1 MNGQI
6 GGEAAVPVGDT
17 VDHHGVVHVGQAG
30 RGEQG
35 VDRQLLARE
44 DAHLAGLHV
53 GGGDEGLDLA
63 AAAHG
68 FFVEMPTQHLAQRV
82 ELQWIALPWRERA
95 LDQVGPQRARRIVE
109 VPVALQ
115 AVERRA
121 LDGAR
126 DRHRAELGP
135 EGGERCARAQ
145 AAALQGEIDA
155 LGRIHAAILHSASA
169 LRSSSCNKRTASGGV
184 IMVKGGAE
192 RAWRKRPSTILW
204 MLSFGQLIS
213 WGLVY
218 YTFPLFVVPMTQ
230 ELGWSRSPMFGALS
244 AGLLVAG
251 LCSIPVGAWI
261 DRGHGRMLMT
271 GGSLLAAALLMVWSR
286 VGSLPMFYA
295 LWIGLGACQAVIL
308 YEPAFAVITR
318 VYGPRYRQA
327 ILLMT
332 FLGGLAST
340 FGIPFAQLLIERIGW
355 RPTLEVMAAINLG
368 VAFLIHWLFIP
379 GPHEKAVPIAEVKPH
394 AAGTQK
400 KSPLAAAVRVPAFW
414 GLVVAF
420 AGYGL
425 AFSAM
430 SFHLIPLLDDRHVP
444 IGVVMAIIALIGPMQ
459 VVGRVLLMVGQRHIT
474 TIQLGALIYFAFPIS
489 MAMLAAGISDVY
501 GLILFAIIYGV
512 ANGLVTILRGMAVP
526 EFIGPEGYGVVS
538 GALTM
543 PTNIMRA
550 AGPLLASLAWAAF
563 GGYTPVLWGL
573 AGIMLIAAIGFAA
586 AALLSKRQQ
595 S

>member
-1 MNGQI
+1 MAR
-6 GGEAAVPVGDT
+6 GEAG
-17 VDHHGVVHVGQAG
+17 
-30 RGEQG
+30 
-35 VDRQLLARE
+35 
-44 DAHLAGLHV
+44 
-53 GGGDEGLDLA
+53 
-63 AAAHG
+63 
-68 FFVEMPTQHLAQRV
+68 
-82 ELQWIALPWRERA
+82 
-95 LDQVGPQRARRIVE
+95 
-109 VPVALQ
+109 
-115 AVERRA
+115 
-121 LDGAR
+121 
-126 DRHRAELGP
+126 
-135 EGGERCARAQ
+135 
-145 AAALQGEIDA
+145 
-155 LGRIHAAILHSASA
+155 
-169 LRSSSCNKRTASGGV
+169 
-184 IMVKGGAE
+184 

-204 MLSFGQLIS
+204 MLSLGQLIS

-230 ELGWSRSPMFGALS
+230 ELGWSRSAMFGALS

-251 LCSIPVGAWI
+251 LSSIPVGHWI
-261 DRGHGRMLMT
+261 DRGHGRKLMT
-271 GGSLLAAALLMVWSR
+271 TGSLLAAAFLMVWSK
-286 VGSLPMFYA
+286 VDSLPLFYA

-318 VYGPRYRQA
+318 VYGPRYKQA

-355 RPTLEVMAAINLG
+355 RPTLEVLAAINVV
-368 VAFLIHWLFIP
+368 VALMHWLFIP
-379 GPHEKAVPIAEVKPH
+379 GPREKPVPIAETKPSVE
-394 AAGTQK
+394 GTPK

-430 SFHLIPLLDDRHVP
+430 SFHLIPLLDDRGVP
-444 IGVVMAIIALIGPMQ
+444 IAVVMAIIALIGPMQ
-459 VVGRVLLMVGQRHIT
+459 VVGRVLLMVGQRHVT
-474 TIQLGALIYFAFPIS
+474 VIQLGAGIYFAFPIS
-489 MAMLAAGISDVY
+489 MAMLAMGIKDVY

-543 PTNIMRA
+543 PTNVMRA
-550 AGPLLASLAWAAF
+550 AGPLLASLAWGAF

-573 AGIMLIAAIGFAA
+573 AGIMLIAAMGFAA
-586 AALLSKRQQ
+586 AAFLSKQPVRAR
-595 S
+595 

>member
-1 MNGQI
+1 M
-6 GGEAAVPVGDT
+6 
-17 VDHHGVVHVGQAG
+17 
-30 RGEQG
+30 
-35 VDRQLLARE
+35 
-44 DAHLAGLHV
+44 
-53 GGGDEGLDLA
+53 
-63 AAAHG
+63 
-68 FFVEMPTQHLAQRV
+68 
-82 ELQWIALPWRERA
+82 
-95 LDQVGPQRARRIVE
+95 
-109 VPVALQ
+109 
-115 AVERRA
+115 
-121 LDGAR
+121 
-126 DRHRAELGP
+126 
-135 EGGERCARAQ
+135 
-145 AAALQGEIDA
+145 
-155 LGRIHAAILHSASA
+155 
-169 LRSSSCNKRTASGGV
+169 
-184 IMVKGGAE
+184 
-192 RAWRKRPSTILW
+192 
-204 MLSFGQLIS
+204 GQLIS

-230 ELGWSRSPMFGALS
+230 ELGWSRSAMFGALS

-251 LCSIPVGAWI
+251 LSSIPVGAWI

-271 GGSLLAAALLMVWSR
+271 GGSLFAAALLLVWSK
-286 VGSLPMFYA
+286 VDSLPLFYA

-318 VYGPRYRQA
+318 VYGPRYKQA

-355 RPTLEVMAAINLG
+355 RPTLEVLAAINLG
-368 VAFLIHWLFIP
+368 VGLLIHWLFIP
-379 GPHEKAVPIAEVKPH
+379 GPLEKPVPIAEVKPPV
-394 AAGTQK
+394 AGVK
-400 KSPLAAAVRVPAFW
+400 KKGPLARAVRVPAFW

-430 SFHLIPLLDDRHVP
+430 SFHLIPLLDDRGVP

-501 GLILFAIIYGV
+501 GLILFAVIYGV

-550 AGPLLASLAWAAF
+550 AGPLVASLAWSAF

-573 AGIMLIAAIGFAA
+573 AGIMLIAAMGFAA
-586 AALLSKRQQ
+586 AALLSKRQAG
-595 S
+595 

>member
-1 MNGQI
+1 MAK
-6 GGEAAVPVGDT
+6 GEA
-17 VDHHGVVHVGQAG
+17 GQ
-30 RGEQG
+30 E
-35 VDRQLLARE
+35 
-44 DAHLAGLHV
+44 
-53 GGGDEGLDLA
+53 
-63 AAAHG
+63 
-68 FFVEMPTQHLAQRV
+68 
-82 ELQWIALPWRERA
+82 
-95 LDQVGPQRARRIVE
+95 
-109 VPVALQ
+109 
-115 AVERRA
+115 
-121 LDGAR
+121 
-126 DRHRAELGP
+126 
-135 EGGERCARAQ
+135 
-145 AAALQGEIDA
+145 
-155 LGRIHAAILHSASA
+155 
-169 LRSSSCNKRTASGGV
+169 
-184 IMVKGGAE
+184 
-192 RAWRKRPSTILW
+192 WRKRPATILW

-230 ELGWSRSPMFGALS
+230 ELGWSRSAMFGALS

-261 DRGHGRMLMT
+261 DRGHGRLLMT
-271 GGSLLAAALLMVWSR
+271 GGSLLAAALLIVWSR

-586 AALLSKRQQ
+586 AALLSKRPQ

>member
-1 MNGQI
+1 MAKGSA
-6 GGEAAVPVGDT
+6 GG
-17 VDHHGVVHVGQAG
+17 
-30 RGEQG
+30 
-35 VDRQLLARE
+35 
-44 DAHLAGLHV
+44 
-53 GGGDEGLDLA
+53 
-63 AAAHG
+63 
-68 FFVEMPTQHLAQRV
+68 
-82 ELQWIALPWRERA
+82 
-95 LDQVGPQRARRIVE
+95 
-109 VPVALQ
+109 
-115 AVERRA
+115 
-121 LDGAR
+121 
-126 DRHRAELGP
+126 
-135 EGGERCARAQ
+135 
-145 AAALQGEIDA
+145 
-155 LGRIHAAILHSASA
+155 
-169 LRSSSCNKRTASGGV
+169 
-184 IMVKGGAE
+184 
-192 RAWRKRPSTILW
+192 AWRKRPSTILW

-230 ELGWSRSPMFGALS
+230 ELGWSRSAMFGALS

-261 DRGHGRMLMT
+261 DRGHGRLLMT
-271 GGSLLAAALLMVWSR
+271 GGSLLAAALLLTWSR
-286 VGSLPMFYA
+286 IGSLPMFYA

-379 GPHEKAVPIAEVKPH
+379 GPHEKAVPIAEVMPR
-394 AAGTQK
+394 AEGTK
-400 KSPLAAAVRVPAFW
+400 KRSPLATAVRVPAFW

-474 TIQLGALIYFAFPIS
+474 TIQLGALIYFAFPIA

-526 EFIGPEGYGVVS
+526 EFIGP
-538 GALTM
+538 
-543 PTNIMRA
+543 
-550 AGPLLASLAWAAF
+550 
-563 GGYTPVLWGL
+563 
-573 AGIMLIAAIGFAA
+573 
-586 AALLSKRQQ
+586 
-595 S
+595 

>member
-1 MNGQI
+1 
-6 GGEAAVPVGDT
+6 
-17 VDHHGVVHVGQAG
+17 
-30 RGEQG
+30 
-35 VDRQLLARE
+35 
-44 DAHLAGLHV
+44 
-53 GGGDEGLDLA
+53 
-63 AAAHG
+63 
-68 FFVEMPTQHLAQRV
+68 
-82 ELQWIALPWRERA
+82 
-95 LDQVGPQRARRIVE
+95 
-109 VPVALQ
+109 
-115 AVERRA
+115 
-121 LDGAR
+121 
-126 DRHRAELGP
+126 
-135 EGGERCARAQ
+135 
-145 AAALQGEIDA
+145 
-155 LGRIHAAILHSASA
+155 
-169 LRSSSCNKRTASGGV
+169 
-184 IMVKGGAE
+184 
-192 RAWRKRPSTILW
+192 
-204 MLSFGQLIS
+204 MLSIGQLIS

-230 ELGWSRSPMFGALS
+230 ELGWSRSSMFGALS

-251 LCSIPVGAWI
+251 LSSIPVGAWI
-261 DRGHGRMLMT
+261 DRGYGRLLMT
-271 GGSLLAAALLMVWSR
+271 GGSLLAAALLFVWSR

-318 VYGPRYRQA
+318 VYGPRYKQA

-355 RPTLEVMAAINLG
+355 RPTLEVMAAINVA

-379 GPHEKAVPIAEVKPH
+379 GSREAAVPIAEVAPLPEG
-394 AAGTQK
+394 ARK

-526 EFIGPEGYGVVS
+526 EFIGPQGYGVVS

-543 PTNIMRA
+543 PTNVMRA

-573 AGIMLIAAIGFAA
+573 AGIMLIAAAGFAA
-586 AALLSKRQQ
+586 AALLSKRPA